1 MTTNSVGLRSEFT
14 QADAIFVSITQQA
27 MINFSNF
34 ASLFDIAINFDTPR
48 KVQGGNRPFKV
59 A

>member
-1 MTTNSVGLRSEFT
+1 
-14 QADAIFVSITQQA
+14 